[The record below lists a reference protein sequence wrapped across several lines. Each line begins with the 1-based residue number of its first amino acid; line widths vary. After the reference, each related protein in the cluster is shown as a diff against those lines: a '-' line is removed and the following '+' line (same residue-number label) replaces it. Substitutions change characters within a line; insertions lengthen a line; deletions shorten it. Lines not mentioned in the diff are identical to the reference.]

1 MTGMS
6 KYADGLFLNLLIAA
20 MMLCG
25 RRTFRVLFDSSLALL
40 FVVKRTDRLLNEL
53 NPSASQRCG
62 VDGNVCRLH
71 LARFAIGG
79 DGGVCKVL

>member
-1 MTGMS
+1 VSSHHFTMNPSLVDNRQT
-6 KYADGLFLNLLIAA
+6 YL
-20 MMLCG
+20 
-25 RRTFRVLFDSSLALL
+25 TFDSSLALL

-53 NPSASQRCG
+53 NPSPSQRCG